1 MNTAENLMKKKMVFK
16 TELDKLTSNSDVL
29 WRRATDRLA
38 EIMTKASNLH
48 LEPKRLCLL
57 RHRENGPISLI
68 LLKFRKGGKPGLI
81 ITEQAL
87 YDTGGSPTAYYKSI
101 YHLGA

>member
-38 EIMTKASNLH
+38 
-48 LEPKRLCLL
+48 
-57 RHRENGPISLI
+57 
-68 LLKFRKGGKPGLI
+68 
-81 ITEQAL
+81 
-87 YDTGGSPTAYYKSI
+87 
-101 YHLGA
+101 